1 MVFKMEKEVK
11 MKLKEVGLGEVIFLL
26 EGKEV
31 IVNWER
37 LFVVSDFFFVFF
49 NSNMKESKEGII
61 WLEYMNEVIMKD
73 VLEFV
78 NFGNV

>member
-1 MVFKMEKEVK
+1 M
-11 MKLKEVGLGEVIFLL
+11 IF
-26 EGKEV
+26 
-31 IVNWER
+31 NWER
-37 LFVVSDFFFVFF
+37 LFFVSDFFFVFF